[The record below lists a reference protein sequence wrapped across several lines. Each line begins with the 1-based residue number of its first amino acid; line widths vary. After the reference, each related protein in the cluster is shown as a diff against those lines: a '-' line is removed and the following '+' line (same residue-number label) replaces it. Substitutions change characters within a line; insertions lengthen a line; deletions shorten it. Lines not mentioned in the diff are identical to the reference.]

1 MKKLQ
6 RRTLFVLLFILA
18 LAAGTVV
25 LCAFY
30 VKDGAQWASFYG
42 NQHVYTNGR
51 IASGSIQDR
60 NGTTLFDCAEGQY
73 SDDKTTRISTLHA
86 IGDKQGNIN
95 TGAKNLFADQL
106 VGFSLITGTSGTGN
120 TIKLTLDANLNNAAY
135 QAMAGRKGVA
145 ALYNYETGEVLC
157 MLSTPSFDP
166 ADDAEAA
173 KVAAGDSN
181 YDGAYLNRF
190 LSGTYTP
197 GSTFKLVTA
206 AAALET
212 LHNEDSFSYTCT
224 GSLTLNGEKITCPSV
239 HGTQDF
245 ATALA
250 NSCNGAFATLATQVG
265 GKTLEKYATEA
276 GLTSKVNV
284 NGLNTAAGSFTAGT
298 SDNDVGWSGVGQ
310 YKDLVNP
317 CAELTLMGC
326 IAQGGSAATPRLL
339 KSVTSS
345 KGLPVAH
352 VTTETS
358 KIGWKADTCDKIRTL
373 MHNNVTSNYSKNLDF
388 GGLNV
393 CAKSGTAEV
402 GTSKPHAWF
411 VGFVEDSA
419 YPYAFVVVVE
429 NGGWGSSVAGGVA
442 ASLLKAACQQP
453 YLLADETED

>member
-51 IASGSIQDR
+51 ITSGSIQDR

-166 ADDAEAA
+166 ADDAEVA

-265 GKTLEKYATEA
+265 GKTLEKYAKEA

-358 KIGWKADTCDKIRTL
+358 KIGWKAVTCDKIRTL

-442 ASLLKAACQQP
+442 ASLLKAACQ
-453 YLLADETED
+453 

>member
-30 VKDGAQWASFYG
+30 MKDGAQWASFYG

-265 GKTLEKYATEA
+265 GKTLEKYAKEA

-442 ASLLKAACQQP
+442 ASLLKAACQ
-453 YLLADETED
+453 

>member
-18 LAAGTVV
+18 LAAGTV
-25 LCAFY
+25 

-265 GKTLEKYATEA
+265 GKTLEKYAKEA

>member
-265 GKTLEKYATEA
+265 GKTLEKNAKEA

-402 GTSKPHAWF
+402 GTNKPHAWF

-442 ASLLKAACQQP
+442 ASLLKAACQ
-453 YLLADETED
+453 

>member
-166 ADDAEAA
+166 ADDAEVA

-181 YDGAYLNRF
+181 YDGAY
-190 LSGTYTP
+190 
-197 GSTFKLVTA
+197 
-206 AAALET
+206 
-212 LHNEDSFSYTCT
+212 H
-224 GSLTLNGEKITCPSV
+224 
-239 HGTQDF
+239 
-245 ATALA
+245 
-250 NSCNGAFATLATQVG
+250 
-265 GKTLEKYATEA
+265 
-276 GLTSKVNV
+276 
-284 NGLNTAAGSFTAGT
+284 
-298 SDNDVGWSGVGQ
+298 
-310 YKDLVNP
+310 
-317 CAELTLMGC
+317 
-326 IAQGGSAATPRLL
+326 PRLYLQAGHCCRRFGDAAQRGQLLLYLHWLSDL
-339 KSVTSS
+339 KRREDHLPQRPRHS
-345 KGLPVAH
+345 GLRH
-352 VTTETS
+352 
-358 KIGWKADTCDKIRTL
+358 R
-373 MHNNVTSNYSKNLDF
+373 
-388 GGLNV
+388 
-393 CAKSGTAEV
+393 SG
-402 GTSKPHAWF
+402 
-411 VGFVEDSA
+411 
-419 YPYAFVVVVE
+419 
-429 NGGWGSSVAGGVA
+429 
-442 ASLLKAACQQP
+442 
-453 YLLADETED
+453 

>member
-145 ALYNYETGEVLC
+145 ALYNYETGEILC

-265 GKTLEKYATEA
+265 GKTLEKYAKEA

-373 MHNNVTSNYSKNLDF
+373 MHNNVSSNYSKNLDF

-442 ASLLKAACQQP
+442 ASLLKAACQ
-453 YLLADETED
+453 

>member
-265 GKTLEKYATEA
+265 GKTLEKYAKEA

-442 ASLLKAACQQP
+442 ASLLKAACQ
-453 YLLADETED
+453 

>member
-166 ADDAEAA
+166 ADDAEVA

-265 GKTLEKYATEA
+265 GKTLEKYAKEA
-276 GLTSKVNV
+276 GLTSKVNI

-442 ASLLKAACQQP
+442 ASLLKAACQ
-453 YLLADETED
+453 

>member
-265 GKTLEKYATEA
+265 GKTLEKYAKEA

-411 VGFVEDSA
+411 VGFVDDSA

-442 ASLLKAACQQP
+442 ASLLKAACQ
-453 YLLADETED
+453 

>member
-60 NGTTLFDCAEGQY
+60 NGTSLFDCAEGQY

-145 ALYNYETGEVLC
+145 ALYNYETGEILC

-265 GKTLEKYATEA
+265 GKTLEKYAKEA

-442 ASLLKAACQQP
+442 ASLLKAACQ
-453 YLLADETED
+453 

>member
-145 ALYNYETGEVLC
+145 ALYNYETGEILC

-265 GKTLEKYATEA
+265 GKTLEKYAKEA

-442 ASLLKAACQQP
+442 ASLLKAACQ
-453 YLLADETED
+453 

>member
-51 IASGSIQDR
+51 ITSGSIQDR

-166 ADDAEAA
+166 ADDAEVA

-265 GKTLEKYATEA
+265 GKTLEKYAKEA

-358 KIGWKADTCDKIRTL
+358 KIGWKAVTCDKIRTL

-411 VGFVEDSA
+411 AGFVEDSA

-442 ASLLKAACQQP
+442 ASLLKAACQ
-453 YLLADETED
+453 

>member
-95 TGAKNLFADQL
+95 TREKNLFADQL

-265 GKTLEKYATEA
+265 GKTLEKYAKEA

-442 ASLLKAACQQP
+442 ASLLKAACQ
-453 YLLADETED
+453 

>member
-206 AAALET
+206 AALET

-265 GKTLEKYATEA
+265 GKTLEKYAKEA

-442 ASLLKAACQQP
+442 ASLLKAACQ
-453 YLLADETED
+453 

>member
-30 VKDGAQWASFYG
+30 VKDGALWASFYG

-145 ALYNYETGEVLC
+145 ALYNYETGEILC

-265 GKTLEKYATEA
+265 GKTLEKYAKEA

-442 ASLLKAACQQP
+442 ASLLKAACQ
-453 YLLADETED
+453 

>member
-60 NGTTLFDCAEGQY
+60 NGTSLFDCAEGQY

-145 ALYNYETGEVLC
+145 ALYNYETGEILC

-173 KVAAGDSN
+173 KVAAGDSS

-265 GKTLEKYATEA
+265 GKTLEKYAKEA

-442 ASLLKAACQQP
+442 ASLLKAACQ
-453 YLLADETED
+453 

>member
-265 GKTLEKYATEA
+265 GKTLEKYAKEA

-284 NGLNTAAGSFTAGT
+284 NGLNPAAGSFTAGT

-442 ASLLKAACQQP
+442 ASLLKAACQ
-453 YLLADETED
+453 

>member
-145 ALYNYETGEVLC
+145 ALYNYETGEILC

-206 AAALET
+206 AAALEM

-239 HGTQDF
+239 HGTQNF

-265 GKTLEKYATEA
+265 GKTLEKYAKEA

-442 ASLLKAACQQP
+442 ASLLKAACQ
-453 YLLADETED
+453 

>member
-30 VKDGAQWASFYG
+30 VKDGAQWASFSG

-190 LSGTYTP
+190 LSGSYTP

-224 GSLTLNGEKITCPSV
+224 GSLTLNGEKITCPSI

-265 GKTLEKYATEA
+265 GKTLEKYAKEA

-442 ASLLKAACQQP
+442 ASLLKAACQ
-453 YLLADETED
+453 

>member
-166 ADDAEAA
+166 ADDAEVA
-173 KVAAGDSN
+173 KVAAGDSS

-265 GKTLEKYATEA
+265 GKTLEKYAKEA
-276 GLTSKVNV
+276 SLTSKVNV

-442 ASLLKAACQQP
+442 ASLLKAACQ
-453 YLLADETED
+453 

>member
-135 QAMAGRKGVA
+135 QAMAGRKGMA

-166 ADDAEAA
+166 ADDAEVA

-265 GKTLEKYATEA
+265 GKTLEKYAKEA

-442 ASLLKAACQQP
+442 ASLLKAACQ
-453 YLLADETED
+453 

>member
-51 IASGSIQDR
+51 ITSGSIQDR

-145 ALYNYETGEVLC
+145 ALYNYETGEILC

-166 ADDAEAA
+166 ADDAEVA

-265 GKTLEKYATEA
+265 GKALEKYAKEA

-442 ASLLKAACQQP
+442 ASLLKAACQ
-453 YLLADETED
+453 

>member
-86 IGDKQGNIN
+86 IGD

-166 ADDAEAA
+166 ADDTEAA

-265 GKTLEKYATEA
+265 GKTLEKYAKEA

-284 NGLNTAAGSFTAGT
+284 NGLNSAAGSFTAGT

-442 ASLLKAACQQP
+442 ASLLKAACQ
-453 YLLADETED
+453 

>member
-145 ALYNYETGEVLC
+145 ALYNYETGEILC

-265 GKTLEKYATEA
+265 GKTLEKYAKEA

-339 KSVTSS
+339 KSVTRS

-442 ASLLKAACQQP
+442 ASLLKAACQ
-453 YLLADETED
+453 

>member
-120 TIKLTLDANLNNAAY
+120 TIKLALDANLNNAAY

-265 GKTLEKYATEA
+265 GKTLEKYAKEA

-442 ASLLKAACQQP
+442 ASLLKAACQ
-453 YLLADETED
+453 

>member
-173 KVAAGDSN
+173 KVAAGDSS

-250 NSCNGAFATLATQVG
+250 NSCNGAFATLATQGG
-265 GKTLEKYATEA
+265 GKTLDKYANEA
-276 GLTSKVNV
+276 GLPSKVNV

-442 ASLLKAACQQP
+442 ASLLKAACQ
-453 YLLADETED
+453 

>member
-106 VGFSLITGTSGTGN
+106 VGFSLITGTSSTGN

-145 ALYNYETGEVLC
+145 ALYNYETGEILC

-265 GKTLEKYATEA
+265 GKTLEKYAKEA

-442 ASLLKAACQQP
+442 ASLLKAACQ
-453 YLLADETED
+453 

>member
-166 ADDAEAA
+166 ADDAEVA

-265 GKTLEKYATEA
+265 GKTLEKYAKEA

-388 GGLNV
+388 GGLNM

-442 ASLLKAACQQP
+442 ASLLKAACQ
-453 YLLADETED
+453 

>member
-6 RRTLFVLLFILA
+6 RRTLFVFLFILA

-42 NQHVYTNGR
+42 NQH
-51 IASGSIQDR
+51 
-60 NGTTLFDCAEGQY
+60 QY

-166 ADDAEAA
+166 ADDTETA

-265 GKTLEKYATEA
+265 GKTLEKYAKEA

-442 ASLLKAACQQP
+442 ASLLKAACQ
-453 YLLADETED
+453 

>member
-166 ADDAEAA
+166 ADDAEVA
-173 KVAAGDSN
+173 KVAAGDSS

-265 GKTLEKYATEA
+265 GKTLEKYAKEA

-442 ASLLKAACQQP
+442 ASLLKAACQ
-453 YLLADETED
+453 

>member
-166 ADDAEAA
+166 ADDAEVA

-265 GKTLEKYATEA
+265 SKTLEKYAKEA

-442 ASLLKAACQQP
+442 ASLLKAACQ
-453 YLLADETED
+453 

>member
-166 ADDAEAA
+166 ADDAEVA
-173 KVAAGDSN
+173 KVAAGDSS

-197 GSTFKLVTA
+197 GSTFKLITA

-265 GKTLEKYATEA
+265 GKTLEKYAKEA

-442 ASLLKAACQQP
+442 ASLLKAACQ
-453 YLLADETED
+453 

>member
-166 ADDAEAA
+166 ADDAEVA

-265 GKTLEKYATEA
+265 GKTLEKYAKEA

-284 NGLNTAAGSFTAGT
+284 NGLNTAAGSFIAGT

-442 ASLLKAACQQP
+442 ASLLKAACQ
-453 YLLADETED
+453 

>member
-120 TIKLTLDANLNNAAY
+120 TIKLTLDASLNNAAY

-265 GKTLEKYATEA
+265 GKTLEKYAKEA

-442 ASLLKAACQQP
+442 ASLLKAACQ
-453 YLLADETED
+453 

>member
-18 LAAGTVV
+18 LAAGTVL

-42 NQHVYTNGR
+42 NQHGYTNGR

-265 GKTLEKYATEA
+265 GKTLEKYAKEA

-442 ASLLKAACQQP
+442 ASLLKAACQ
-453 YLLADETED
+453 

>member
-120 TIKLTLDANLNNAAY
+120 TIKLTMDANLNNAAY

-145 ALYNYETGEVLC
+145 ALYNYETGEILC

-265 GKTLEKYATEA
+265 GKTLEKYAKEA

-442 ASLLKAACQQP
+442 ASLLKAACQ
-453 YLLADETED
+453 

>member
-265 GKTLEKYATEA
+265 GKSLEKYAKEA

-442 ASLLKAACQQP
+442 ASLLKAVCQ
-453 YLLADETED
+453 

>member
-145 ALYNYETGEVLC
+145 AIYNYETGEVLC

-173 KVAAGDSN
+173 KVAAGDSS

-265 GKTLEKYATEA
+265 GKTLEKYAKEA

-442 ASLLKAACQQP
+442 ASLLKAACQ
-453 YLLADETED
+453 